1 MSRLKSIG
9 IFSITV
15 AGIVLMSM
23 SSHAKGIEEAVEE
36 YSAAWASHDVDR
48 IVALHTDDST
58 FTLHIEGQ
66 EPAVGKA
73 QIREQFRHVLEST
86 PGYKTKAY
94 QIDFGPDFVV
104 IMYKVESGPTAP
116 LMMGGK
122 TFSPNADNDY
132 AIDAIDL
139 LTFRDGLVSAKH
151 TFIDLE
157 AIRDH
162 SEVSLVTDVPGD

>member
-1 MSRLKSIG
+1 MSGLKSIG
-9 IFSITV
+9 LFSMTL
-15 AGIVLMSM
+15 AGIMLMSM
-23 SSHAKGIEEAVEE
+23 SSYAKGIEEAVEE
-36 YSAAWASHDVDR
+36 YSAAWASHNVDR
-48 IVALHTDDST
+48 IVALHTEDST
-58 FTLHIEGQ
+58 FTLHIDGQ

-73 QIREQFRHVLEST
+73 QIREQFQHVLEST
-86 PGYKTKAY
+86 PGYKTEAY
-94 QIDFGPDFVV
+94 QVDFGPDFVV
-104 IMYKVESGPTAP
+104 IMYRVQSGPTAP
-116 LMMGGK
+116 LVVGGK

-162 SEVSLVTDVPGD
+162 SQVSPAASTP

>member
-9 IFSITV
+9 LFSMTL
-15 AGIVLMSM
+15 AGLVLMSM
-23 SSHAKGIEEAVEE
+23 SSHARGIKEAVEE

-66 EPAVGKA
+66 EPALGKA
-73 QIREQFRHVLEST
+73 QIRAQFQHVLDST
-86 PGYKTKAY
+86 PGYKTEAY
-94 QIDFGPDFVV
+94 QVDFGPDFVV
-104 IMYKVESGPTAP
+104 IMYKVQSGPTGP
-116 LMMGGK
+116 LVMGGK
-122 TFSPNADNDY
+122 TFSPNSDSDY

-157 AIRDH
+157 AIRDR
-162 SEVSLVTDVPGD
+162 SEVSLVATSPQD

>member
-1 MSRLKSIG
+1 MSGLKSIG
-9 IFSITV
+9 LFSMTL
-15 AGIVLMSM
+15 AGIMLMSM
-23 SSHAKGIEEAVEE
+23 SSYAKGIEEAVEE
-36 YSAAWASHDVDR
+36 YSAAWASHNVDR
-48 IVALHTDDST
+48 IVALHTEDST
-58 FTLHIEGQ
+58 FTLHIDGQ

-73 QIREQFRHVLEST
+73 QIREQFQHVLEST
-86 PGYKTKAY
+86 PGYKTEAY
-94 QIDFGPDFVV
+94 QVDFGPDFVV
-104 IMYKVESGPTAP
+104 IMYKVQSGPTAP
-116 LMMGGK
+116 LVVGGK

-162 SEVSLVTDVPGD
+162 SQVAPATSSP